1 MNTYYRKKVNRQN
14 NVLMTMT
21 HLLSTVIEKGTRSM
35 ILIHLISPESL
46 NLRCKQRY
54 ITKDAQNAELIEIAR
69 DG

>member
-1 MNTYYRKKVNRQN
+1 
-14 NVLMTMT
+14 
-21 HLLSTVIEKGTRSM
+21 M

-46 NLRCKQRY
+46 NLRRKQRY

>member
-1 MNTYYRKKVNRQN
+1 
-14 NVLMTMT
+14 
-21 HLLSTVIEKGTRSM
+21 M